1 MLSAL
6 IFDVDGT
13 LADTERDGHRIAFNQ
28 AFKDAGL
35 DWDWTVAIY
44 GELLAVTGG
53 KERILH
59 YINTHNPPFTPPAD
73 LSGWIAG
80 LHKAKTGHYTTLL
93 SQGTIPLRPGVQRL
107 LQEARQ
113 AGLRLAIATTTTP
126 ANVDALLQ
134 NTLGPDSAS
143 WFEVIAAGDI
153 VPAKKPAPDIYT
165 YALEKMNLAAADC
178 VAFEDSFNGV
188 RSAVDAGLKTVITLN
203 DYTHDHDFSD
213 AAIVLSDMGE
223 PGQPFQVLAGDAGDS
238 TYLDLAMIKRL

>member
-1 MLSAL
+1 
-6 IFDVDGT
+6 
-13 LADTERDGHRIAFNQ
+13 
-28 AFKDAGL
+28 
-35 DWDWTVAIY
+35 
-44 GELLAVTGG
+44 
-53 KERILH
+53 
-59 YINTHNPPFTPPAD
+59 
-73 LSGWIAG
+73 
-80 LHKAKTGHYTTLL
+80 
-93 SQGTIPLRPGVQRL
+93 
-107 LQEARQ
+107 
-113 AGLRLAIATTTTP
+113 
-126 ANVDALLQ
+126 
-134 NTLGPDSAS
+134 
-143 WFEVIAAGDI
+143 VIAAGDI

>member
-1 MLSAL
+1 
-6 IFDVDGT
+6 
-13 LADTERDGHRIAFNQ
+13 
-28 AFKDAGL
+28 
-35 DWDWTVAIY
+35 
-44 GELLAVTGG
+44 
-53 KERILH
+53 
-59 YINTHNPPFTPPAD
+59 
-73 LSGWIAG
+73 
-80 LHKAKTGHYTTLL
+80 LL

-107 LQEARQ
+107 LLEARQ

-134 NTLGPDSAS
+134 NTLGPDSNS

-203 DYTHDHDFSD
+203 DYTQDHDFAD

-238 TYLDLAMIKRL
+238 TYLDLALIERLYGS